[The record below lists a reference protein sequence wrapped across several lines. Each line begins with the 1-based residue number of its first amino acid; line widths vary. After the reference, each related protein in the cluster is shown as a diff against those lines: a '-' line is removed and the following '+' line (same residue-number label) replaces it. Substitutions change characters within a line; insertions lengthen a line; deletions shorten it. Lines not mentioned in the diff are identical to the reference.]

1 MLSVNVVIRYK
12 RQREELR
19 RDIMIKKAIERPK
32 KVEYVEFKGQENFK
46 EVDKRSFLL

>member
-1 MLSVNVVIRYK
+1 LRQRVRK

-32 KVEYVEFKGQENFK
+32 KVE
-46 EVDKRSFLL
+46 L